1 MVAIDLR
8 TQQALDADP
17 KVIKLVSF
25 TVNLNRAGDTTMI
38 FSIEETSYSRFWIRN
53 YKSFVN

>member
-1 MVAIDLR
+1 MVGIDLS
-8 TQQALDADP
+8 TQQPLDADP
-17 KVIKLVSF
+17 KAIKLVSF

>member
-1 MVAIDLR
+1 MDLR

-38 FSIEETSYSRFWIRN
+38 FSIEETSYSRFCIRN